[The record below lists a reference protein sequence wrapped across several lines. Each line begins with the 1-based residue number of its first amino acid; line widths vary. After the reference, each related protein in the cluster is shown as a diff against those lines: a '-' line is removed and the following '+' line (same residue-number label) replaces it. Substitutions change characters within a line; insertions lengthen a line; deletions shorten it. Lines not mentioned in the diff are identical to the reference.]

1 MAAARPHEP
10 PWREP
15 TLEVERILMVDFTA
29 TQARAKGV
37 TPSANHEG
45 GGADRGHCGQNSK
58 CFTSTLRQRGGQDAP
73 PTSRDPHNCRYATSR
88 VRLLVP
94 I

>member
-10 PWREP
+10 LWREP

-45 GGADRGHCGQNSK
+45 GGGRPRSLWPKLQVLYLH
-58 CFTSTLRQRGGQDAP
+58 
-73 PTSRDPHNCRYATSR
+73 PTPTGWTGCTTN
-88 VRLLVP
+88 
-94 I
+94 